1 MDEKRWNL
9 LETNNDG
16 QRSTVDDACGAFVEA
31 VTTDQPG
38 RVVAVFVVSPVLAVK
53 GARYDDAFITAF
65 SVALFAWDLWWLLR
79 QPARRG

>member
-31 VTTDQPG
+31 LATNQPG
-38 RVVAVFVVSPVLAVK
+38 RVAAVFVVSPLLAAK
-53 GARYDDAFITAF
+53 GHRYNDPFIKVF
-65 SVALFAWDLWWLLR
+65 SMALFAWDLWWLLR
-79 QPARRG
+79 RPPRT